1 MTHANNLTAAKAG
14 ILLVAGLL
22 IGGLT
27 LASCSRL
34 EPLLQVGAPQDYV
47 DLVEFIDLQVRVY
60 DIEDLQRELD
70 ARVSAIE
77 TRVGAIDARI
87 PEALVAREVT
97 PEPKPAPAARRAV
110 KRAPAQAP
118 RRPSCPLVSAAMSYV
133 RPGS

>member
-1 MTHANNLTAAKAG
+1 MKRPDILTAAKAG

-34 EPLLQVGAPQDYV
+34 DPLPQVGAPQDYV
-47 DLVEFIDLQVRVY
+47 DLVEFIDLQVY

-70 ARVSAIE
+70 ARVSGLEA
-77 TRVGAIDARI
+77 RVGAVEARI
-87 PEALVAREVT
+87 SEALAAQDVT
-97 PEPKPAPAARRAV
+97 PEPKPTLAARRAV
-110 KRAPAQAP
+110 KRASAQAT
-118 RRPSCPLVSAAMSYV
+118 RQPSCPLVSAAMSYV